1 MYYQNSDNFWN
12 QLNRLETLIKGAE
25 VKAGILFSFHSF
37 IIGLF
42 INKLAIYSEL
52 FKENIPLFLL
62 VICWIIIVAISVYYC
77 FSCFI
82 PRMELKYDDNVF
94 FYKDAIKAYG
104 NLENYKKKMLEICNN
119 EEDLHNQ
126 LSEQIHVES
135 KIVNTKFESVKKS
148 ITYFGISLIFVVLI
162 LVYIMFL
169 S

>member
-1 MYYQNSDNFWN
+1 
-12 QLNRLETLIKGAE
+12 
-25 VKAGILFSFHSF
+25 
-37 IIGLF
+37 
-42 INKLAIYSEL
+42 
-52 FKENIPLFLL
+52 
-62 VICWIIIVAISVYYC
+62 
-77 FSCFI
+77 
-82 PRMELKYDDNVF
+82 MELKYDDNVF